1 MGNEKLQ
8 WFSKYSAKDKLHKP
22 KEWQGK
28 KWYYIATPIREEN
41 ATAYSASINLP
52 SAKVRSTDLLKQ
64 GKELQNKRE
73 KRKLAPAASPKKRTM
88 KLDRALAASQAT
100 AEDDKDE
107 EENSTSDSE
116 E

>member
-1 MGNEKLQ
+1 M
-8 WFSKYSAKDKLHKP
+8 
-22 KEWQGK
+22 
-28 KWYYIATPIREEN
+28 
-41 ATAYSASINLP
+41 
-52 SAKVRSTDLLKQ
+52 LKQ

-116 E
+116 EWAATSDQSQVNTIKFVLHIIYILI